1 MHKQLSIAFGLMM
14 ALMSASCSNATGLV
28 ARPSY
33 GVVVDSRADVS
44 ATTVK
49 WGLQAVS
56 DTGQR
61 VFGKAALDPPKN
73 GRAAGSVSSYGG
85 AGVPEWVRVTWR
97 TPIEGER
104 IATNGTKI
112 KTLDFG
118 DVIGDHKIEVASRIP
133 AATLKH
139 ASEGRGR
146 ALRLIFRVKDDG
158 VALAWNVEETVRS
171 PSGGAGRWYSLHDGD
186 FACDPDRSVRCTA
199 GRAED
204 ATWFD
209 PKVIRGE

>member
-1 MHKQLSIAFGLMM
+1 MNKHLSIAFGLTM
-14 ALMSASCSNATGLV
+14 ALMSASCSNAIGSG

-33 GVVVDSRADVS
+33 GVVADSRADVS

-85 AGVPEWVRVTWR
+85 AGVPQWVRVTWR
-97 TPIEGER
+97 TPIEGES
-104 IATNGTKI
+104 IATTGAKI

-118 DVIGDHKIEVASRIP
+118 EIIGDHKIEVASRIP
-133 AATLKH
+133 AATLKY

-158 VALAWNVEETVRS
+158 VAMAWNVEETVRYD
-171 PSGGAGRWYSLHDGD
+171 SGTSSRWYSFHAGD

-199 GRAED
+199 GRPED
-204 ATWFD
+204 APWFD
-209 PKVIRGE
+209 PKAIRDK